1 MSLTENEF
9 ASQSTLERIAF
20 SRRADLS
27 SGQPIG
33 RLMAQALKFP
43 HLVSLAAGF
52 VDNATLPCEA
62 VGRCIANLA
71 ADERRLRKALQYDAA
86 AGSESFRSS
95 LMDWSYRDWTQ
106 HVPAASRVI
115 LTAGSNQ
122 FLHLLAETLLNP
134 GDIVIATSP
143 TYFVFMGTL
152 RGVEARVVGVAA
164 DEDGMCMDALE
175 EQLERLAAAGDAAR
189 VKAIYTVTDF
199 DNPAGSNLS
208 LERRRRLLDIVAR
221 WRAKHGPLLILSDNA
236 YQQLRYAGDP
246 LPPLL
251 TLDDAADEFV
261 IELGTFSK
269 SFSPG
274 IRVGW
279 GVVPEQLVAPLLE
292 IKSNMDFGSPHFSQV
307 LVHEAL
313 ESGELD
319 RHLPVIRAGYQAKLN
334 AMLTAL
340 EQEASDLPE
349 VTWRRPS
356 GGLYVWL
363 VLPKHMDASEQGE
376 LWRRA
381 TESGV
386 LYVPGHYC
394 YPHEGVPVERN
405 TIRLSFGVQTPA
417 AITDGIGRLCSAIR
431 DVAKSS

>member
-1 MSLTENEF
+1 MEHEF
-9 ASQSTLERIAF
+9 ASQSTLERIIF

-33 RLMAQALKFP
+33 RLMAQALEFP

-62 VGRCIANLA
+62 VGRCMANLA
-71 ADERRLRKALQYDAA
+71 ADDKRLRKALQYDAA
-86 AGSESFRSS
+86 AGSESFRSA
-95 LMDWSYRDWTQ
+95 LMAWSYRDWTMN
-106 HVPAASRVI
+106 VPAASRVI

-164 DEDGMCMDALE
+164 DDDGMCMDALE
-175 EQLERLAAAGDAAR
+175 EQLERLVNSGDAAR

-199 DNPAGSNLS
+199 DNPAGSTLS

-221 WRAKHGPLLILSDNA
+221 WRLKHGPLVIFSDNA

-251 TLDDAADEFV
+251 AIDDDAHDYV

-279 GVVPEQLVAPLLE
+279 GVVPEQMVAPLLE

-313 ESGELD
+313 VSGELD
-319 RHLPVIRAGYQAKLN
+319 RHLPVIRQGYQVKLN
-334 AMLTAL
+334 AMLEAL
-340 EQEASDLPE
+340 EQETVDLPG

-363 VLPKHMDASEQGE
+363 VLPEQIDASEQGE
-376 LWRRA
+376 LWKYA

-394 YPHEGVPVERN
+394 YPTEGQPIEKN
-405 TIRLSFGVQTPA
+405 TIRLSFGVQTPEG
-417 AITDGIGRLCSAIR
+417 ITDGIRRLCAAIR
-431 DVAKSS
+431 KTSTQL